1 MPEVP
6 LRLVEARRH
15 RGRLLDLQI
24 EAAARGRFEGLLG
37 GVVDA
42 VARQPATGRCKRE
55 GARAHATHPWAKE
68 GVAAVHAGWRGRGWQ
83 RRQASNVLCVCAGCV
98 WAVRVQDWFGAH
110 AGNGWS
116 RSKGGRGGVETR
128 PRRGGGGDMHGMV
141 NACQGPWTHGRV
153 GSMAGQQ
160 TRVS

>member
-68 GVAAVHAGWRGRGWQ
+68 GVAAVHAG
-83 RRQASNVLCVCAGCV
+83 CA
-98 WAVRVQDWFGAH
+98 
-110 AGNGWS
+110 
-116 RSKGGRGGVETR
+116 
-128 PRRGGGGDMHGMV
+128 
-141 NACQGPWTHGRV
+141 RV
-153 GSMAGQQ
+153 GDREEGVGALGSRAGLAAR
-160 TRVS
+160 T